1 MDTAVRIELEVV
13 RTSSITSTSS
23 VRRTDMDTIDPT
35 SCPAAIREP
44 SVRADADDS
53 DTSRRT
59 EAEETIILVTTSMN
73 RLSFEEQRVAHRG
86 AQEGRHP
93 HSVPRLQEEST
104 SRIT

>member
-1 MDTAVRIELEVV
+1 
-13 RTSSITSTSS
+13 
-23 VRRTDMDTIDPT
+23 MDTIDPT

-73 RLSFEEQRVAHRG
+73 RLSFEEQR
-86 AQEGRHP
+86 AQEADTLTLFRVYIP
-93 HSVPRLQEEST
+93 
-104 SRIT
+104 

>member
-23 VRRTDMDTIDPT
+23 VRRTDMDTI
-35 SCPAAIREP
+35 EP

-53 DTSRRT
+53 DTCRRT

-93 HSVPRLQEEST
+93 HSVPRIQLKEEST